1 MAQDFS
7 KRFYQS
13 KDWKECRRSYNN
25 SKFNLC
31 ERCGRPGFITHHKV
45 VLTRENIDDARV
57 ALAWE
62 NLELLCL
69 DCHNAE
75 HYVNDTGK
83 DMYFDADGYLQAP
96 GGI

>member
-7 KRFYQS
+7 RRFYQS
-13 KDWKECRRSYNN
+13 KDWKECRRAYNN

-31 ERCGRPGFITHHKV
+31 ERCGNPGLITHHKV
-45 VLTRENIDDARV
+45 VLTKENVEDARV

-75 HYVNDTGK
+75 HYVRDTGK
-83 DMYFDADGYLQAP
+83 DMYFDRDGYLQAP
-96 GGI
+96 GGV